1 MTARTAL
8 LGLLL
13 CVSPV
18 PRAARTE
25 ELRIATEE
33 PGRELDVYFSRLE
46 ALGFSGTALV
56 RRGAEVILGKGYGW
70 ADKSRGRRMTA
81 ADVVDLGSIAKQFTA
96 AAILRLE
103 ADGKLGT
110 GDPITRFFK
119 DVPPDKR
126 GITLHHLLTHSAG
139 LASDFAESDYEP
151 VLRDEYVRRALAS
164 ALLGPPGKRYA
175 YSNAG
180 FSLLAAVV
188 ELVSGKNYEAY
199 LADRLFRPTGMT
211 ETGYKLPGWPRS
223 GSPTA
228 IPAAT
233 TGGRSF
239 LASVRPTRLIGR
251 FAATAESIRPRPTW
265 RDGTRRWR
273 QTACCR
279 RRPAAS

>member
-211 ETGYKLPGWPRS
+211 ETGYKLPGWPPERIAHGYS
-223 GSPTA
+223 GGDDWGTIISRLGPPDA
-228 IPAAT
+228 PYWALRGN
-233 TGGRSF
+233 GGIHS
-239 LASVRPTRLIGR
+239 T
-251 FAATAESIRPRPTW
+251 RPTW